1 MKPQNKSYQAYFVDV
16 ECLILRNT
24 FEELDLW
31 ITLNPIFRSNVS
43 TQIINA
49 IKPKIWK
56 TKTNY
61 LANHNPQETRI
72 SNNINIE
79 ISRIQ
84 IWRSKYDLSPKIEIR
99 EYNWTPKSCRSP
111 IECHE
116 NHRHGINEIGL
127 VRATCELGGTKVC
140 EKFYS
145 RA

>member
-1 MKPQNKSYQAYFVDV
+1 MKQNEKNRGYGSYKFEALVWNLKNKSYQAYFVDV

-79 ISRIQ
+79 IARIQ
-84 IWRSKYDLSPKIEIR
+84 IWRSKYDLSPKIE
-99 EYNWTPKSCRSP
+99 KS
-111 IECHE
+111 
-116 NHRHGINEIGL
+116 GIQLDSEI
-127 VRATCELGGTKVC
+127 V
-140 EKFYS
+140 
-145 RA
+145 